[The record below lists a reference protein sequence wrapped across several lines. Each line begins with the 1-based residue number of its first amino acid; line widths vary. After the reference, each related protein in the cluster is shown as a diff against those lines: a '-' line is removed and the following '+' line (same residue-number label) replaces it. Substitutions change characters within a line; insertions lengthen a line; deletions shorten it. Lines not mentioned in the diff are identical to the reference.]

1 MWNIIDNICERTQ
14 DNLWGLY
21 GKSEPKSGNNMED
34 IWVICGKYVG
44 NIYVSPKQFMGLY
57 GYFSK
62 WANEIRA
69 QKFVPQHLAQLPL
82 SPS

>member
-1 MWNIIDNICERTQ
+1 MWNIMDNICERTQ

-44 NIYVSPKQFMGLY
+44 NIYVGPK
-57 GYFSK
+57 
-62 WANEIRA
+62 
-69 QKFVPQHLAQLPL
+69 
-82 SPS
+82 